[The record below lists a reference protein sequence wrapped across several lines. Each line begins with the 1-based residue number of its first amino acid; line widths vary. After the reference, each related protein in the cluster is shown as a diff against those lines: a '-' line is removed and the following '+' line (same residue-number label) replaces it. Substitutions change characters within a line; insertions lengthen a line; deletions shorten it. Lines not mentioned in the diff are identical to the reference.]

1 MNIIGIEGYIKKLS
15 WHNHDDD
22 DGIGS
27 IHVDTGIVRI
37 AMAQGSV
44 QYAWT
49 TWTIAVIQLKPWLY
63 FYMQRAFSQSINQ
76 NKFCEHRDIRTFVG
90 GRN

>member
-22 DGIGS
+22 DGIVS

-63 FYMQRAFSQSINQ
+63 IFTCSARLVNPSIKTNFA
-76 NKFCEHRDIRTFVG
+76 NIGISRLS
-90 GRN
+90 